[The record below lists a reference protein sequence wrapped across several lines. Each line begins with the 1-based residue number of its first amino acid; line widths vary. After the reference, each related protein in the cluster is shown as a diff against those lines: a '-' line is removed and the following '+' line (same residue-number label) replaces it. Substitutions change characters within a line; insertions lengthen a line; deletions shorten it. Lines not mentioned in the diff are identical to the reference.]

1 MTQLRN
7 DLTLKLIGNV
17 YEKAT
22 DQPLVVNGCELTAK
36 TACVPVKEKLTL
48 NQLFNLP
55 TLADECHLPRQWT
68 EVNNHSHS
76 ALGPLGLT
84 KAMFLNESTFG

>member
-1 MTQLRN
+1 MRKN
-7 DLTLKLIGNV
+7 LTLKLIGNV
-17 YEKAT
+17 YEKAA
-22 DQPLVVNGCELTAK
+22 DQPLVVNGCELTAM

-48 NQLFNLP
+48 YQPLYLP
-55 TLADECHLPRQWT
+55 TLADECHLQCQWI

-84 KAMFLNESTFG
+84 KAMFLNEHTFC